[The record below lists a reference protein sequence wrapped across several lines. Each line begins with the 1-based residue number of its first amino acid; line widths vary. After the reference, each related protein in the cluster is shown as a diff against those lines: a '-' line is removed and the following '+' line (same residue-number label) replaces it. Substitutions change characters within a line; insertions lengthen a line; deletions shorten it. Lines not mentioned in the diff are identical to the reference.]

1 MCTSEVAIASY
12 RTLRENLSRS
22 EIAARLHSG
31 SLVRVRRGIYASD
44 AACAV
49 AVEAVAHG
57 GMPACVSAARHLGL
71 WVLDDSDDLHVWMGS
86 GGHRRHP
93 EECGCVAHW
102 DDGPASGSFGS
113 APVARILRQILSCKG
128 VEAFFVTLES
138 ALKARLL
145 TRAGWAWLRAHV
157 NGEGREA
164 MELARSDAD
173 SGLESL
179 LRWRLRGRRLRVR
192 TQVRILGVGVVD
204 VLIGER
210 LIIEA
215 DGKDN
220 HEDDEHRH
228 KDLVRDANAA
238 VWGYAT
244 LRFDYALIVH
254 EWELVEAAILGAV
267 AAGHHLR

>member
-1 MCTSEVAIASY
+1 M
-12 RTLRENLSRS
+12 
-22 EIAARLHSG
+22 
-31 SLVRVRRGIYASD
+31 
-44 AACAV
+44 
-49 AVEAVAHG
+49 
-57 GMPACVSAARHLGL
+57 
-71 WVLDDSDDLHVWMGS
+71 
-86 GGHRRHP
+86 
-93 EECGCVAHW
+93 
-102 DDGPASGSFGS
+102 
-113 APVARILRQILSCKG
+113 ARILRQILSCKG